1 MIRIAEAADVE
12 AILAF
17 DPLAQHGDTERI
29 AAIGSRVAQG
39 NTLVIQDGPSVLGYL
54 VALPRHFF
62 GRDFIEL
69 LIVHPGHRRR
79 GLGSSL
85 VAAALA
91 AATTDRV
98 FTSTNQSNGPMKE
111 LLSSG
116 GWTLSGTLDGL
127 DPGDPEEVYWIDRA
141 QGTTPSG

>member
-1 MIRIAEAADVE
+1 MIRIAEAVDVD

-29 AAIGSRVAQG
+29 AAIRSHVADG
-39 NTLVIQDGPSVLGYL
+39 HTLVVQDGPSVVAYL

-69 LIVHPGHRRR
+69 LIVHPEHRRR

-85 VAAALA
+85 VAAAVS

-98 FTSTNQSNGPMKE
+98 FTSTNQSNGPMKA
-111 LLSSG
+111 LLASE
-116 GWTLSGTLDGL
+116 GWTLSGTLAGL
-127 DPGDPEEVYWIDRA
+127 DPGDPEEVYWIDCA
-141 QGTTPSG
+141 

>member
-1 MIRIAEAADVE
+1 MIRVAEAADVE

-17 DPLAQHGDTERI
+17 DPLAQHGDTERVT
-29 AAIGSRVAQG
+29 AIRTHVAEG
-39 NTLVIQDGPSVLGYL
+39 HTLVVQDGLSVVGYL
-54 VALPRHFF
+54 VVLPRHFF

-69 LIVHPGHRRR
+69 LIVHPEHQRR

-85 VAAALA
+85 LAAAVS

-98 FTSTNQSNGPMKE
+98 FTSTNQSNGPMKA
-111 LLSSG
+111 LLASK

-141 QGTTPSG
+141 HGKTASR